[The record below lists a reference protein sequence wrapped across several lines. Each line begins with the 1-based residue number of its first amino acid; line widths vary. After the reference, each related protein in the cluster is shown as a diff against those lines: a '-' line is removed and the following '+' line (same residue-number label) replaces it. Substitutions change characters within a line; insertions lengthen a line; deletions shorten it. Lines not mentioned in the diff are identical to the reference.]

1 MRMERIKHHHEVF
14 LKTSGVFSAL
24 HGRTVQY
31 YRVLRASSLLL
42 LYIRKTGRYK
52 LHFYVSAKVPRLL
65 SDCGKGCSVVVD
77 FLMFFSFDTPPLRIV
92 LLLWGNRAH
101 LVVCSHQSHPLSIVP
116 PTLMSQLPTRKS
128 SLGRSSRR
136 IGFINELTRLRDCPL
151 GTHTY
156 VHIVSYP
163 QGHRDVTSPD
173 GTTHRELP
181 DGTVEVDHDPARAA
195 GGMRGDVSAA
205 GRGAAP
211 PLTGGGRMHPKLV
224 VAAARASSSS
234 SPSRW

>member
-42 LYIRKTGRYK
+42 LYIRKTGRYR

-65 SDCGKGCSVVVD
+65 SDCGKVCSVVVD

-92 LLLWGNRAH
+92 LLLWGNRAR

-116 PTLMSQLPTRKS
+116 PDSDVPTPNSKEQFRTLLPTNWIYQRIDPAKRLS
-128 SLGRSSRR
+128 SW
-136 IGFINELTRLRDCPL
+136 
-151 GTHTY
+151 HAY
-156 VHIVSYP
+156 VCAYRIVSP
-163 QGHRDVTSPD
+163 
-173 GTTHRELP
+173 
-181 DGTVEVDHDPARAA
+181 
-195 GGMRGDVSAA
+195 
-205 GRGAAP
+205 GAP
-211 PLTGGGRMHPKLV
+211 
-224 VAAARASSSS
+224 
-234 SPSRW
+234 